1 MSGAHPCDF
10 SEILLGIYMGSLRR
24 DPYFLIGVL
33 LGVLPGFIAGVWT
46 EPFYLS
52 SVGNGIDTIVLL
64 ISLLV
69 GGCLVLR
76 LYTLCDPGHGMHDRP
91 ELSKTRFC
99 VLTVLASVGFLMI
112 FYGIGV
118 TAADTWKALLSFAHH
133 QHFVKVR
140 SKRETK
146 VNIGL

>member
-10 SEILLGIYMGSLRR
+10 SEILLGIYIGSVRR

-33 LGVLPGFIAGVWT
+33 LGVLPGFIAGLST
-46 EPFYLS
+46 TPFYVS
-52 SVGNGIDTIVLL
+52 SVGNGLDTIILL
-64 ISLLV
+64 ISLLF

-76 LYTLCDPGHGMHDRP
+76 LYTLCDPGHRMHDRP
-91 ELSKTRFC
+91 EVSRSRFF
-99 VLTVLASVGFLMI
+99 VLTVLSSVGFLMI

-118 TAADTWKALLSFAHH
+118 TAADTWKALVSFVHYH
-133 QHFVKVR
+133 HFVR
-140 SKRETK
+140 TTKRETK